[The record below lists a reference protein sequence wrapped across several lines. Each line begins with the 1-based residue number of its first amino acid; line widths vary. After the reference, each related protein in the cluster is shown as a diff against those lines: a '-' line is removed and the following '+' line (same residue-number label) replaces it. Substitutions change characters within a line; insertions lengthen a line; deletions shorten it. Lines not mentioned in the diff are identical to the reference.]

1 MPSRQIFFHVKVKKV
16 RFTWK
21 MVPLMDPCNAIP
33 DSDHRKRAAGRA
45 PSPLVCWNILH
56 ELLSSAKMK
65 QTGREMKRMLC
76 KMIILLDEELC
87 TRSGGGMHPVQ
98 R

>member
-1 MPSRQIFFHVKVKKV
+1 MQSNI
-16 RFTWK
+16 
-21 MVPLMDPCNAIP
+21 
-33 DSDHRKRAAGRA
+33 AAGRA
-45 PSPLVCWNILH
+45 FLINRVYWNILH
-56 ELLSSAKMK
+56 ELLSSVKMK